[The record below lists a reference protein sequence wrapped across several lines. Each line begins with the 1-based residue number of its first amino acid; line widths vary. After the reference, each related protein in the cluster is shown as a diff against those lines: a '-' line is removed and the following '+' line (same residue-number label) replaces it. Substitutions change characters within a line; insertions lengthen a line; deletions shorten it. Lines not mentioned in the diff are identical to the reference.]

1 MHPDPPSPEET
12 LDPSDWNE
20 LKRLGHQM
28 VDEMMDYL
36 ASLRERPPWRT
47 VPPEVRQRLREP
59 LPESPEGLAAVYADF
74 VENVL
79 PYPTGNIHP
88 RFWGWVKGTGSAEG
102 MLAEM
107 LAAGMNCNVS
117 GFDDAAT
124 LVERQVLEW
133 CKQMLG
139 FPATASGVLLSGGSM
154 ANLIGLAVARQ
165 AKAGFDVRTEGLTGA
180 RQRLVL
186 YASSE
191 THVSVQK
198 AVELLGLGRSALRLV
213 EVNERFEIDLAALAS
228 AIAID
233 RAAGLRPFCVVGHV
247 GTVNTGAI
255 DDLDGLADLCE
266 REGLWLHLDGAFGAW
281 AALANGHRQRLA
293 AMARADSLAFD
304 LHKWLFVP
312 YEVGCTLVRSDDAHA
327 AAFAT
332 SAAYLDANARGAAAG
347 DVRYGDYGLQLSRG
361 FRALKV
367 WMTLKAFGRRKLAR
381 LIEQNLAQAAHLAGL
396 VESHAELEGLAPVTL
411 NVVCFRFVDGAMT
424 GDALNTLNREILYR
438 LHEEGIAVPSLTTLN
453 GRVALRV
460 AITNH
465 RTRREDLDALVDAVV
480 RLGRA
485 IALTG
490 GPR

>member
-1 MHPDPPSPEET
+1 MPPDPPLPEET
-12 LDPSDWNE
+12 LDPPDWND
-20 LKRLGHQM
+20 LKRLGHRM

-36 ASLRERPPWRT
+36 ASVRERPVWRP
-47 VPPEVRQRLREP
+47 VPPEVRQRLRAA
-59 LPESPEGLAAVYADF
+59 LPEAPEGLAAAYADF
-74 VENVL
+74 AANVL

-124 LVERQVLEW
+124 LVERQVLDW

-139 FPATASGVLLSGGSM
+139 FPVTASGVLVSGGSM

-165 AKAGFDVRTEGLTGA
+165 AKAGFDVRAEGLTGA

-186 YASSE
+186 YASRE

-198 AVELLGLGRSALRLV
+198 AVELLGLGRSALRLIDV
-213 EVNERFEIDLAALAS
+213 DERFEIDLTALAV
-228 AIAID
+228 AIAAD

-255 DDLDGLADLCE
+255 DDLDGLATLCAS
-266 REGLWLHLDGAFGAW
+266 EGLWLHLDGAFGVW
-281 AALANGHRQRLA
+281 AALASDCPPRVAGL
-293 AMARADSLAFD
+293 ARADSLAFD

-312 YEVGCTLVRSDDAHA
+312 YEVGCTLVRSEEMHTSTFA
-327 AAFAT
+327 A

-347 DVRYGDYGLQLSRG
+347 ETHFADYGPQLSRG

-381 LIEQNLAQAAHLAGL
+381 LVEQNLAQAAHLAQR
-396 VESHAELEGLAPVTL
+396 VDAHPDLERLAPVPL
-411 NVVCFRFVDGAMT
+411 NVVCLRFVKGTLAR
-424 GDALNTLNREILYR
+424 DALNALNCEIVYR

-453 GRVALRV
+453 GHVALRV

-465 RTRREDLDALVDAVV
+465 RTRREDLDALIDAVV

-485 IALTG
+485 LAV
-490 GPR
+490 R